1 MPSSRKFSTGVVI
14 VDFSFGLQQVMFG
27 LTLGC
32 LYSLLAIGY
41 TMVYGVLRLIN
52 FAHGDLLMVSAYIA
66 FFGVFAFELPWPVSC
81 AIAVVLT
88 GSLGVLIDL
97 GAYRPIR
104 NSPRI
109 SALITAIGVSFLL
122 ENLALVVLG
131 GRPKT
136 FPVPPFLDQTF
147 ILHEVQIPALSLLI
161 FGITAVLL
169 MTVMYIV
176 GRTRIGMAMRALSR
190 DIETVRLMG
199 IDANRVISFTFM
211 LGSSLAA
218 AGGIMW
224 CMKYPAVE
232 PFMGIIPGL
241 KAFVAAVLGGIG
253 SVAGAALGGLVLG
266 LAEVLIVA
274 IQPDWSGY
282 RDAIAF
288 AVLIL
293 ILLTRPTGILGE
305 ALPD

>member
-1 MPSSRKFSTGVVI
+1 
-14 VDFSFGLQQVMFG
+14 VDYSFALQQVVFG

-66 FFGVFAFELPWPVSC
+66 FFGVVSFHLPWLVSFVM
-81 AIAVVLT
+81 AIAFT
-88 GSLGVLIDL
+88 GLLGILIDR

-109 SALITAIGVSFLL
+109 SALITAIGVSFML
-122 ENLALVVLG
+122 ENLGLVVIG

-136 FPVPPFLDQTF
+136 FPTPSMFDGMFVLGNV
-147 ILHEVQIPALSLLI
+147 HIPVLSVWVFCVTGLLL
-161 FGITAVLL
+161 AV
-169 MTVMYIV
+169 VMLV
-176 GRTRIGMAMRALSR
+176 VNRTRVGMAMRALSR

-199 IDANRVISFTFM
+199 IDADRVISFTFL
-211 LGSSLAA
+211 LGSTLAG

-232 PFMGIIPGL
+232 PFMGVIPGL

-253 SVAGAALGGLVLG
+253 SVAGAALGGMILG
-266 LAEVLIVA
+266 LAEILIVA
-274 IQPDWSGY
+274 IRPEWSGY
-282 RDAIAF
+282 RDATAF

-293 ILLTRPTGILGE
+293 ILLTRPTGILGRG
-305 ALPD
+305 LPD